1 MIIAKPAFVLL
12 ILIFALFWQGDT
24 HLFASAET
32 YPNEKVDIDNKL
44 RQLAIEKGIIPE
56 DADRSYLQKEMD
68 EKNTVTMWILMSR
81 ENKITMIDGLK
92 KKYKEEDIIIN
103 NPSADYVE
111 AINIVLYDS
120 ILEGYTDANK
130 KKGIKTIFETIATEF
145 FSEFDLKLTV

>member
-1 MIIAKPAFVLL
+1 MRAFILL
-12 ILIFALFWQGDT
+12 ISVFLCYGDI
-24 HLFASAET
+24 HLFASTQA
-32 YPNEKVDIDNKL
+32 YINEKVDIDNKL
-44 RQLAIEKGIIPE
+44 KQLAIEKGVIPE
-56 DADRSYLQKEMD
+56 DADRSYLRKEMD
-68 EKNTVTMWILMSR
+68 EKNTITMWILMSR

-130 KKGIKTIFETIATEF
+130 KKGIKTIFETIAIM
-145 FSEFDLKLTV
+145 DKDYNKVND